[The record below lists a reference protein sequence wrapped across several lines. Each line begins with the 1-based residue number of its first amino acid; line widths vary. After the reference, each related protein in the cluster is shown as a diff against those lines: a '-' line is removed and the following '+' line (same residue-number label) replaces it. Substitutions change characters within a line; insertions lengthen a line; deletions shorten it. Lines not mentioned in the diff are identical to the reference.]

1 MHQENYDE
9 ADPTFCRRCQAFDIQ
24 AFSRNTTP
32 WRGYRTSEI
41 ADSAE
46 SGCPF
51 CSYLALA
58 LHDAGFQ
65 IYSKK
70 RDGSSKAR
78 WVHFKVLRAVENSD
92 SQLGPDG
99 TGLNITYL
107 QVFTWKSIGTGGPTD
122 QTPLLSFHVVA
133 DPDDPASTSGDVVGR
148 YAIRN
153 TSSQELI
160 DITKSWLATCTKEH
174 FECSR
179 TLSGQPI
186 ATPTPLPTRCLEVRA
201 DPMAVGG
208 IRIHLAKTAGSTGS
222 YTTLSH
228 RWPTP
233 PKQLLGATTS
243 ANLADRLTGK
253 EALESNYHDISL
265 MHVC

>member
-1 MHQENYDE
+1 MSILLLPSACPPRCRLPDLFQE
-9 ADPTFCRRCQAFDIQ
+9 ARRQ
-24 AFSRNTTP
+24 
-32 WRGYRTSEI
+32 
-41 ADSAE
+41 
-46 SGCPF
+46 
-51 CSYLALA
+51 
-58 LHDAGFQ
+58 
-65 IYSKK
+65 
-70 RDGSSKAR
+70 
-78 WVHFKVLRAVENSD
+78 FKVLRAVENSD

-107 QVFTWKSIGTGGPTD
+107 QVFTWKSIGTGRPTD

-208 IRIHLAKTAGSTGS
+208 IRIHLAKQPAVPAVT
-222 YTTLSH
+222 
-228 RWPTP
+228 
-233 PKQLLGATTS
+233 
-243 ANLADRLTGK
+243 RL
-253 EALESNYHDISL
+253 
-265 MHVC
+265 